1 MATESKSRG
10 MIDDLTYDVITVL
23 HEKSKGLE
31 ALEEYKSDLSGR
43 DDVRQIFDEIRRND
57 QQAVQKLRDCLRT
70 LLSEERKAA

>member
-43 DDVRQIFDEIRRND
+43 DDVRQVFDEIRRND